1 MLKNTHRSTPLFS
14 PSRLRSLQI
23 CSMSLNAM
31 TVTKTEIAAWY
42 QQCQATDCY
51 GGHVRCGIFPI
62 RSTRWTVHQ
71 SALPVGVGLSYPK
84 RHPAQRQTVTGG
96 KRVSTCAS
104 KTASFR
110 VDEFVFSLVPVSPVR
125 WSQVMNGDSSFAFA
139 SILAYMPRAEDDP
152 REGFRKTSFYA
163 CVQYIRR
170 HVPTR
175 PLFLSFRFFVS
186 LLVRGFI
193 SSFLFHSLSPFLVS
207 LSLSLSLFLSLS
219 LSFSLFLFSL
229 SLSLSLSFVLLI
241 LFMKLLLLLVL
252 RFVLASWLLL
262 AGYADD
268 GVRSAISLEAH
279 HMIW

>member
-1 MLKNTHRSTPLFS
+1 
-14 PSRLRSLQI
+14 
-23 CSMSLNAM
+23 
-31 TVTKTEIAAWY
+31 
-42 QQCQATDCY
+42 
-51 GGHVRCGIFPI
+51 
-62 RSTRWTVHQ
+62 
-71 SALPVGVGLSYPK
+71 
-84 RHPAQRQTVTGG
+84 
-96 KRVSTCAS
+96 
-104 KTASFR
+104 
-110 VDEFVFSLVPVSPVR
+110 
-125 WSQVMNGDSSFAFA
+125 MNGDSSFAFA

-175 PLFLSFRFFVS
+175 PLSFSLSVS
-186 LLVRGFI
+186 LFLCWFVV
-193 SSFLFHSLSPFLVS
+193 SSRLFSFTLYLLFWS
-207 LSLSLSLFLSLS
+207 LSLSLSLSFSLFLSLSPCSCFLSLS